1 MRTECSGG
9 DKLTH
14 TMATMVPRPSSAR
27 RSQREGLLFSLTAAA
42 GFSTTGIFAKLAYAA
57 HVHVATLLS
66 LRFLVASALLWL
78 VIAGTRQPL
87 PSKRTL
93 LLGLLLGLVGYGL
106 QVTLLFL
113 SLKRIDA
120 ALSSLLF
127 YSYPAMVTVGA
138 VLLGRERM
146 TRRRGIA
153 LAVAMA
159 GVLLVFSTAASS
171 RRDTTGVLLSV
182 ASALVYAAL
191 ILIADRLGREVG
203 PLVLSTL
210 VPTGAAV
217 TFVLGGLLLGDLR
230 LDVTLPGWEAMLGLA
245 LVASVVW
252 TGLKDGPD
260 GFWGKPVWIGAR
272 AFCFLLVI
280 SYAVRFPRRTRSLT
294 FRAGGH
300 GFCVIVLAEVEGL
313 SPEEVVALAGEAL
326 SSKVK
331 ENPRQRFHDQRII
344 WT

>member
-1 MRTECSGG
+1 VRTECSGG

-245 LVASVVW
+245 LVATVVPLAAFYA
-252 TGLKDGPD
+252 GIARVGPSTASILLTVEPALTVVLAAVVLNERL
-260 GFWGKPVWIGAR
+260 GPPQLVGG
-272 AFCFLLVI
+272 LLVLA
-280 SYAVRFPRRTRSLT
+280 AVLVLQLQRRGGAIPAP
-294 FRAGGH
+294 AG
-300 GFCVIVLAEVEGL
+300 
-313 SPEEVVALAGEAL
+313 
-326 SSKVK
+326 
-331 ENPRQRFHDQRII
+331 
-344 WT
+344 

>member
-1 MRTECSGG
+1 
-9 DKLTH
+9 
-14 TMATMVPRPSSAR
+14 MVPRPSSTR
-27 RSQREGLLFSLTAAA
+27 RSQREGLLLSLTAAA

-66 LRFLVASALLWL
+66 VRFLIASALLWL

-93 LLGLLLGLVGYGL
+93 LAGLLLGLVGYGL
-106 QVTLLFL
+106 QVALLFL

-146 TRRRGIA
+146 TGRRGLA
-153 LAVAMA
+153 LVVAMA

-171 RRDTTGVLLSV
+171 RRDTTGVLLSL

-217 TFVLGGLLLGDLR
+217 SFVIGGLLLGDLR

-245 LVASVVW
+245 LVATVVPLAAFYA
-252 TGLKDGPD
+252 GIARVGPSTASILLTVEPALTVVLAAVVLNERL
-260 GFWGKPVWIGAR
+260 GPPQLVGG
-272 AFCFLLVI
+272 LLVLA
-280 SYAVRFPRRTRSLT
+280 AVLVLQLQRRGGAVPAA
-294 FRAGGH
+294 AG
-300 GFCVIVLAEVEGL
+300 
-313 SPEEVVALAGEAL
+313 
-326 SSKVK
+326 
-331 ENPRQRFHDQRII
+331 
-344 WT
+344 

>member
-1 MRTECSGG
+1 VRTECSGG

-78 VIAGTRQPL
+78 VIVGTRQPL

-245 LVASVVW
+245 LVATVVPLAAFYA
-252 TGLKDGPD
+252 GIARVGPSTASILLTVEPALTVVLAAVVLNERL
-260 GFWGKPVWIGAR
+260 GPPQLVGG
-272 AFCFLLVI
+272 LLVLA
-280 SYAVRFPRRTRSLT
+280 AVLVLQLQRRGGAIPAP
-294 FRAGGH
+294 AG
-300 GFCVIVLAEVEGL
+300 
-313 SPEEVVALAGEAL
+313 
-326 SSKVK
+326 
-331 ENPRQRFHDQRII
+331 
-344 WT
+344 

>member
-78 VIAGTRQPL
+78 VIVGTRQPL

-245 LVASVVW
+245 LVATVVPLAAFYA
-252 TGLKDGPD
+252 GIARVGPSTASILLTVEPALTVVLAAVVLNERL
-260 GFWGKPVWIGAR
+260 GPPQLVGG
-272 AFCFLLVI
+272 LLVLA
-280 SYAVRFPRRTRSLT
+280 AVLVLQLQRRGGAIPAP
-294 FRAGGH
+294 AG
-300 GFCVIVLAEVEGL
+300 
-313 SPEEVVALAGEAL
+313 
-326 SSKVK
+326 
-331 ENPRQRFHDQRII
+331 
-344 WT
+344 